1 MASQLIICE
10 KPSAA
15 EKIATSLADNKVKAN
30 SVNGVPYYEIK
41 IDNKET
47 IVACTVGHLYTVTEK
62 KKQGLT
68 YPVFDTEW
76 KESFKIRKKSGFAE
90 KYYDVLKKL
99 GKDIDTFIVATDYDI
114 EGEVIGLNIVRFL
127 YNKKDAFRMK
137 FSTLTK
143 DELLES
149 YKNASKT
156 LDWGQAK
163 AGETRHIMDWIWGI
177 NTSRALTLAMKRAG
191 NFKLMSSGRVQ
202 GPTLNLIVKREKEIL
217 AFKSVPFWNVNLISD
232 KFIAQHEKGNIFEK
246 ADAENILKNVKGKR
260 AVVKQIRKTEF
271 IQSPPYPFDLTSLQL
286 EAYKTLGISPKETL
300 SLAQDLY
307 TNSLISYP
315 RTSSQK
321 LPPAL
326 NYKKIIEKLR
336 SNTNYKEI
344 CSELLTKQLKPNE
357 GKKSD
362 NAHPA
367 IHPTGEFPPSLEGK
381 QFRLY
386 DLIVRR
392 FLSTFGENA
401 KKQTNHIDIDVNNEI
416 FSVSGTITLEKGWL
430 NYYGRFAKSK
440 DVELPKYKEGEEIKV
455 KEIKIEDKETQ
466 PPKRY
471 TPASIIKEL
480 DKKILGTKSTRAA
493 IVDALYKRNY
503 VQGTS
508 IQATTLGIRTIET
521 LGKYCEQ
528 IIDEKLTRHFEKEME
543 QIRENKKNPEEVLE
557 KAKETLVVVFKKFS
571 ENEEKIGKALLES
584 HRATETEMNTFG
596 KCPKCNVGDLKI
608 LYSPRTKS
616 KFVGC
621 THYPNC
627 KNIYSLPRN
636 GLIKKLEERCKECGF
651 YQVLVIRA
659 GKRPWKLCLTP
670 NCKSKEAWA
679 KPMQPKVDA
688 EKALPKKEESLQG
701 KTDEKDLAKTE
712 AKIENKTEE
721 KKTEKPKK
729 AVKKKAT
736 KKKKTE

>member
-1 MASQLIICE
+1 MYKLIISE
-10 KPSAA
+10 KPQAA
-15 EKIATSLADNKVKAN
+15 LKIATALADDKIEEKQKNKVSYFK
-30 SVNGVPYYEIK
+30 IK
-41 IDNKET
+41 RNKEEYV
-47 IVACTVGHLYTVTEK
+47 VAPAVGHLFALTDKRK
-62 KKQGLT
+62 KGLT
-68 YPVFDTEW
+68 YPSFDVEW
-76 KESFKIRKKSGFAE
+76 KEAHLVSKKAKFSE
-90 KYYDVLKKL
+90 KYLDLIKEL
-99 GKDIDTFIVATDYDI
+99 SKDCKEIIIATDKDL
-114 EGEVIGLNIVRFL
+114 EGELIGYNISRFVSQ
-127 YNKKDAFRMK
+127 NKKAKRME

-143 DELLES
+143 EDLITSLENA
-149 YKNASKT
+149 KNEIDLPLAR
-156 LDWGQAK
+156 
-163 AGETRHIMDWIWGI
+163 AGETRHVMDWIWGI
-177 NTSRALTLAMKRAG
+177 NTSRALTLAIKRAG

-202 GPTLNLIVKREKEIL
+202 GPTLNLIVKKEKEIL
-217 AFKSVPFWNVNLISD
+217 AFKPVPFWNVDLHTD

-246 ADAENILKNVKGKR
+246 KEADDILKNTKEKKAFVKNIK
-260 AVVKQIRKTEF
+260 KTEF
-271 IQSPPYPFDLTSLQL
+271 IQSPPNPFDLTSLQL
-286 EAYKTLGISPKETL
+286 EAYRTLGINPKETL

-307 TNSLISYP
+307 TSGLISYP

-321 LPPAL
+321 LPLSL
-326 NYKKIIEKLR
+326 NLKKIIEQLNKN
-336 SNTNYKEI
+336 SAYNEI
-344 CSELLTKQLKPNE
+344 CSELLKKELKPNE
-357 GKKSD
+357 GQKSD
-362 NAHPA
+362 PAHPA
-367 IHPTGEFPPSLEGK
+367 IHPTGEFASLEGK

-401 KKQTNHIDIDVNNEI
+401 KKQTNHIDIDINNET

-430 NYYGRFAKSK
+430 NYYGRYAKSK
-440 DVELPKYKEGEEIKV
+440 DVELPKYKEGQEIKV
-455 KEIKIEDKETQ
+455 NEIKIEDKETQ

-480 DKKILGTKSTRAA
+480 DKKTLGTKSTRAA

-543 QIRENKKNPEEVLE
+543 QIRENTKNPDEVLNE
-557 KAKETLVVVFKKFS
+557 AKERLVGVFKKFS
-571 ENEEKIGKALLES
+571 ENEEKIGKSLLES
-584 HRATETEMNTFG
+584 HRTTEAEMNTFG
-596 KCPKCNVGDLKI
+596 LCPKCNTGNLKI

-636 GLIKKLEERCKECGF
+636 GLIKKIEEKCKECNF

-679 KPMQPKVDA
+679 KPFVKSP
-688 EKALPKKEESLQG
+688 EG
-701 KTDEKDLAKTE
+701 KSDEKDLPKTDE
-712 AKIENKTEE
+712 TVKEEKPEE
-721 KKTEKPKK
+721 KKIDIKEKPKK
-729 AVKKKAT
+729 AVKKKT
-736 KKKKTE
+736 SKKKTA

>member
-1 MASQLIICE
+1 MGSQLIICE

-30 SVNGVPYYEIK
+30 SINGVPYYEIK

-47 IVACTVGHLYTVTEK
+47 VVACAVGHLYSVTEK
-62 KKQGLT
+62 KKNGLS

-76 KESFKIRKKSGFAE
+76 KEIFKIRKKSGFAE
-90 KYYDVLKKL
+90 KYYNVLKKI

-114 EGEVIGLNIVRFL
+114 EGEVIGLNIIRFL

-143 DELLES
+143 DELIES
-149 YKNASKT
+149 YKNMNKT

-191 NFKLMSSGRVQ
+191 NFKIMSSGRVQ
-202 GPTLNLIVKREKEIL
+202 GPALNLIVKKEKEIQ
-217 AFKSVPFWNVNLISD
+217 AFKPVPFWNVNLISD

-246 ADAENILKNVKGKR
+246 TDAENIFKNTKGKK
-260 AVVKQIRKTEF
+260 AVVKKVKKTEF
-271 IQSPPYPFDLTSLQL
+271 IQSPPNPFDLTSLQL
-286 EAYKTLGISPKETL
+286 EAYRTLGVSPKETL

-307 TNSLISYP
+307 TNGFISYP

-321 LPPAL
+321 LPPSL
-326 NYKKIIEKLR
+326 NYKKIIEKLNKN
-336 SNTNYKEI
+336 SNYNEI
-344 CSELLTKQLKPNE
+344 CSELLKKQLRPNE

-362 NAHPA
+362 PAHPA
-367 IHPTGEFPPSLEGK
+367 IHPTGEFASLEGK

-401 KKQTNHIDIDVNNEI
+401 KKQTNHMDIDVNNEI
-416 FSVSGTITLEKGWL
+416 FSVSGTITLEKGWI
-430 NYYGRFAKSK
+430 NYYGRYAKSK
-440 DVELPKYKEGEEIKV
+440 DVELPKYNEGEEIKV

-480 DKKILGTKSTRAA
+480 DKKVLGTKSTRAA
-493 IVDALYKRNY
+493 IIDALYKRNY
-503 VQGTS
+503 IQGTS
-508 IQATTLGIRTIET
+508 IQATNLGIRTIET
-521 LGKYCEQ
+521 LDKYCEQ

-557 KAKETLVVVFKKFS
+557 EAKERLTKVFKKFS
-571 ENEEKIGKALLES
+571 ENEEKIGKSLLES
-584 HRATETEMNTFG
+584 HRTTEAEMNTFG
-596 KCPKCNVGDLKI
+596 KCPKCNIGDLKI
-608 LYSPRTKS
+608 LFSPRTKS

-679 KPMQPKVDA
+679 KPFS
-688 EKALPKKEESLQG
+688 EKTLPKTEESLKG
-701 KTDEKDLAKTE
+701 KTEG
-712 AKIENKTEE
+712 
-721 KKTEKPKK
+721 KKETKVEKPKK
-729 AVKKKAT
+729 AVKKRAT
-736 KKKKTE
+736 KKKDETS